1 MRKQSLELQL
11 MAVRYTHPGQGA
23 LRLHGQAG
31 SGCSPVCHTIST
43 YPPEGAWRPGS
54 LHSAEQTDHSPP
66 QPQPSSQQRPGR
78 LAAATPLS
86 KERLLLSHAHLH
98 GKAMALNAGVSVVTA
113 MAVHI
118 MPTIISHNNEASW

>member
-1 MRKQSLELQL
+1 
-11 MAVRYTHPGQGA
+11 MAVRCIHPGQVA
-23 LRLHGQAG
+23 LRLHRQAG
-31 SGCSPVCHTIST
+31 SGSSPVCHTILT

-54 LHSAEQTDHSPP
+54 LHSAEQTHHSPP

-86 KERLLLSHAHLH
+86 KEHLLLLHAHLH

-118 MPTIISHNNEASW
+118 MPKIISHYHEASW